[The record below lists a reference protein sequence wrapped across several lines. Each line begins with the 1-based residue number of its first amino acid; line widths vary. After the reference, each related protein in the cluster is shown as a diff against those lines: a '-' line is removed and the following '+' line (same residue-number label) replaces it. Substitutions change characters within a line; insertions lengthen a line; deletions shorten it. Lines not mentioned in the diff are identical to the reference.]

1 MENNPLNPKEALKT
15 LRILHFALL
24 AGMIFFS
31 LVALFLF
38 YNGLEPIDVELSR
51 AFTYI
56 IPIFVVSGYATS
68 HLLFRNRMGVA
79 RAAKDLTEKLTH
91 YRAALIVR
99 LALLEGPAFFAIV
112 AYMLTSEL
120 IFLGWAA
127 IIIVYFITL
136 WPTPAKI
143 VADLALNYNEQHEL
157 EGN

>member
-56 IPIFVVSGYATS
+56 IPIFVVSGYVAS
-68 HLLFRNRMGVA
+68 HLLFKNRMGVA
-79 RAAKDLTEKLTH
+79 RSAKYLTEKLTH
-91 YRAALIVR
+91 YRAAFIVR